1 MQGII
6 LTKIVDNCKKR
17 YSLTI
22 KKLSHFVL
30 ETSHGWG
37 KGHREGGRIMKKAI
51 LKWLGIFFFVLSLS
65 GLPFLGQ
72 QANAAGKPIVIGAP
86 LATAFLYG
94 WDAERAIRLAVEEI
108 NARGGV
114 TVGKEKRPFK
124 VEVMDTRDLEPGVPT
139 SDALLVVE
147 KLILEKNADFIVGGP
162 VRSEAALAAMDLLS
176 KYKKVSILTTGVLTP
191 AYHKRVEAEYDKFKY
206 CFRISGEVGWMV
218 VGEFIPCLMEIK
230 AKHNLNRLFIMIQD
244 VAHARA
250 GGDLVEKMS
259 KERGWEVLGK
269 EVYPTGTTDY
279 SVGLLKAKKENAQVI
294 LIWMDMPETSIL
306 LKQWY
311 DMKVPALPYG
321 TIISA
326 AEEPG
331 FWKAT
336 EGKGEYCM
344 ASVVNAGNSPC
355 KATPWTMKFVEAYTK
370 KWNVEPEGYGTSSSY
385 MAVYTLK
392 DAIERAGSLD
402 SDAVVAALEKTDLMG
417 GVYGRI
423 RFNPKTHQVI
433 PSIDPNEGAVGT
445 IFQWQAGKRVV
456 VFPPKI
462 AMGEV
467 KLPPWMKK

>member
-1 MQGII
+1 ME
-6 LTKIVDNCKKR
+6 KA
-17 YSLTI
+17 
-22 KKLSHFVL
+22 KLWIGMFL
-30 ETSHGWG
+30 L
-37 KGHREGGRIMKKAI
+37 A
-51 LKWLGIFFFVLSLS
+51 LGLA
-65 GLPFLGQ
+65 GLPFLGHS
-72 QANAAGKPIVIGAP
+72 AYAAEKPIVIGAP

-94 WDAERAIRLAVEEI
+94 WDAERAIKLAVEEI
-108 NARGGV
+108 NAQGGV
-114 TVGKEKRPFK
+114 KVGNEKRPFK

-147 KLILEKNADFIVGGP
+147 KLILEKNADFIIGGP

-176 KYKKVSILTTGVLTP
+176 KYKKVSILTTGALTP
-191 AYHKRVEAEYDKFKY
+191 AYHKRVETEYDKFKY

-218 VGEFIPCLMEIK
+218 VGEFIPCLMDIK
-230 AKHNLNRLFIMIQD
+230 AKYNFNKLFIMIQD

-250 GGDLVEKMS
+250 GGDLVSKLATEK
-259 KERGWEVLGK
+259 GWEVLGK

-311 DMKVPALPYG
+311 DMKVPAIPYG

-344 ASVVNAGNSPC
+344 ASVVNAGNAPS
-355 KATPWTMKFVEAYTK
+355 KATPWTMKFVEAYQK
-370 KWNVEPEGYGTSSSY
+370 KWKVEPEGYGTSSSY

-402 SDAVVAALEKTDLMG
+402 SNAVVAALEKTDLMG
-417 GVYGRI
+417 VYGKI
-423 RFNPKTHQVI
+423 KFNPKTHQVI
-433 PSIDPNEGAVGT
+433 PSVDPNEGAVGT
-445 IFQWQAGKRVV
+445 IFQWQAGKRIV

-462 AMGEV
+462 AVGEV

>member
-1 MQGII
+1 M
-6 LTKIVDNCKKR
+6 
-17 YSLTI
+17 
-22 KKLSHFVL
+22 
-30 ETSHGWG
+30 G
-37 KGHREGGRIMKKAI
+37 KCYLQGGRIMGKVKRWVVVFLLAPV
-51 LKWLGIFFFVLSLS
+51 LLALPLLGNR
-65 GLPFLGQ
+65 
-72 QANAAGKPIVIGAP
+72 ANAADKPIVIGAP

-94 WDAERAIRLAVEEI
+94 WDAERAIKLAVEEI
-108 NARGGV
+108 NAAGGV

-218 VGEFIPCLMEIK
+218 VGEFIPCLMDIK
-230 AKHNLNRLFIMIQD
+230 AKHNLNKLFIMIQD

-250 GGDLVEKMS
+250 GGDLVSKLATEK
-259 KERGWEVLGK
+259 GWEVLGK
-269 EVYPTGTTDY
+269 EVYPTGTTDF

-311 DMKVPALPYG
+311 DMKVPAIPYG

-344 ASVVNAGNSPC
+344 ASVVNAGNAPC
-355 KATPWTMKFVEAYTK
+355 KATPWTMKFVEAYQK
-370 KWNVEPEGYGTSSSY
+370 RWNVEPEGYGTSSSY

-417 GVYGRI
+417 VYGKI
-423 RFNPKTHQVI
+423 KFNPKSHQVI

>member
-1 MQGII
+1 M
-6 LTKIVDNCKKR
+6 
-17 YSLTI
+17 
-22 KKLSHFVL
+22 
-30 ETSHGWG
+30 
-37 KGHREGGRIMKKAI
+37 MKKVNV
-51 LKWLGIFFFVLSLS
+51 WVGIFILVLALS
-65 GLPFLGQ
+65 GLPFSGQ
-72 QANAAGKPIVIGAP
+72 QAHAQGKPIVIGAP

-94 WDAERAIRLAVEEI
+94 WDAERAIKLAVEEI
-108 NARGGV
+108 NAAGGV
-114 TVGKEKRPFK
+114 KVGNEKRPLK

-191 AYHKRVEAEYDKFKY
+191 AYHKRVEAEYEKFKY

-250 GGDLVEKMS
+250 GGDLVDKMS

-306 LKQWY
+306 LKQWF

-336 EGKGEYCM
+336 EGKGEYAM
-344 ASVVNAGNSPC
+344 ASVVNAGNAPS
-355 KATPWTMKFVEAYTK
+355 KATPWTMKFVDAYTK
-370 KWNVEPEGYGTSSSY
+370 KWKVEPEGYGTSSSY

-402 SDAVVAALEKTDLMG
+402 SAAIIAALEKTDLMG
-417 GVYGRI
+417 VYGRI
-423 RFNPKTHQVI
+423 KFNPKNHQVI
-433 PSIDPNEGAVGT
+433 PSVDPNEGAVGT
-445 IFQWQAGKRVV
+445 IFQWQAGKRIV

>member
-1 MQGII
+1 MRKKGWLLVGI
-6 LTKIVDNCKKR
+6 LFLVF
-17 YSLTI
+17 SFFTI
-22 KKLSHFVL
+22 SF
-30 ETSHGWG
+30 
-37 KGHREGGRIMKKAI
+37 
-51 LKWLGIFFFVLSLS
+51 S
-65 GLPFLGQ
+65 GS
-72 QANAAGKPIVIGAP
+72 NASAQGKPIVIGAP

-94 WDAERAIRLAVEEI
+94 WDAARAITLATEEI
-108 NARGGV
+108 NAQGGV
-114 TVGKEKRPFK
+114 TVGKEKRLFK
-124 VEVMDTRDLEPGVPT
+124 IEIMDTRDLEPGVPV

-206 CFRISGEVGWMV
+206 CFRISGEVAWMV

-269 EVYPTGTTDY
+269 EVFPTGTTDY
-279 SVGLLKAKKENAQVI
+279 SVGLMKAKKENAQVI

-336 EGKGEYCM
+336 EGKGEYAM
-344 ASVVNAGNSPC
+344 ASVVNAGNAPS
-355 KATPWTMKFVEAYTK
+355 KATPWTTKFFEAYTK
-370 KWNVEPEGYGTSSSY
+370 RWKVEPEGYGTSSSY

-392 DAIERAGSLD
+392 DAIERAGSLE
-402 SDAVVAALEKTDLMG
+402 SDAVVTALEKTDLMG

-423 RFNPKTHQVI
+423 RFNPKNHQVI
-433 PSIDPNEGAVGT
+433 PSVDPNEGAVGT
-445 IFQWQAGKRVV
+445 IFQWQKGKRVV

>member
-1 MQGII
+1 MRKALLLLLVGVSI
-6 LTKIVDNCKKR
+6 L
-17 YSLTI
+17 
-22 KKLSHFVL
+22 
-30 ETSHGWG
+30 
-37 KGHREGGRIMKKAI
+37 
-51 LKWLGIFFFVLSLS
+51 FFGFS
-65 GLPFLGQ
+65 
-72 QANAAGKPIVIGAP
+72 ANAAEKPIVIGAP

-94 WDAERAIRLAVEEI
+94 WDAERAIKLAVEEI
-108 NARGGV
+108 NAKGGV
-114 TVGKEKRPFK
+114 TVGKAKRPFK
-124 VEVMDTRDLEPGVPT
+124 VEVIDTRDLEPGVPT

-218 VGEFIPCLMEIK
+218 VGEFIPCLIDIK
-230 AKHNLNRLFIMIQD
+230 AKYGLNKLFIMIQD
-244 VAHARA
+244 VAHARG
-250 GGDLVEKMS
+250 GGDLVAKLATEK
-259 KERGWEVLGK
+259 GWEVLGK
-269 EVYPTGTTDY
+269 EIYPTGTTDY
-279 SVGLLKAKKENAQVI
+279 SVGLMKAKKENAQVI

-311 DMKVPALPYG
+311 DMKVPALPFG

-336 EGKGEYCM
+336 EGKGEFCL
-344 ASVVNAGNSPC
+344 ASVVNAGNAPS

-370 KWNVEPEGYGTSSSY
+370 KWKVEPEGYGTSSSY

-402 SDAVVAALEKTDLMG
+402 SDAVIAALEKTDLMG
-417 GVYGRI
+417 VYGRI
-423 RFNPKTHQVI
+423 KFNPKTHQVI

-456 VFPPKI
+456 VYPPKI